1 MDPKLDE
8 KTIREIIENYRNHS
22 SIIKIK
28 EIVKEKP
35 IFDFPE
41 ATTEDVNNIIKSLN
55 SNKATGP
62 DQIPPKIIKTAA
74 NVTDSHLAHIINKN
88 LKKNQFS
95 EDAKTA
101 LVRSIY
107 KNDDRGKIKNYRPA
121 SLLNGF
127 SKIYKRF
134 LHDSLS
140 NFTDK
145 VLSKFFSV
153 YKKSY
158 SSNHVLLKLIEVWKK
173 SLGDKNLI
181 GAVLMDLSKAFDY
194 IPHDLLVAK
203 LHAYDLSMDAITF
216 IYSYMK

>member
-1 MDPKLDE
+1 MIGVKL
-8 KTIREIIENYRNHS
+8 
-22 SIIKIK
+22 
-28 EIVKEKP
+28 
-35 IFDFPE
+35 
-41 ATTEDVNNIIKSLN
+41 
-55 SNKATGP
+55 
-62 DQIPPKIIKTAA
+62 
-74 NVTDSHLAHIINKN
+74 
-88 LKKNQFS
+88 
-95 EDAKTA
+95 
-101 LVRSIY
+101 
-107 KNDDRGKIKNYRPA
+107 KNYRPA

-145 VLSKFFSV
+145 VLSKFFSA

-203 LHAYDLSMDAITF
+203 LHGYDLSMDAITF